1 MRPGV
6 VLCERRVRGPC
17 GRAAAGRAAAGR
29 RGCEQGDSRCEQ
41 GAAGSTPRRP
51 DLMREVIRVAIRGH
65 QRSSEVIRG
74 HQSGHQRSSEAS
86 TTIPARH
93 QRPSEAIRVA
103 RCQFRTSDR
112 APRPPAPRPPAAASD
127 TLSMSEA
134 ARCNPRRVVGVGARA
149 PCCTSWT
156 YLMRA
161 TIRGHQRS
169 SAVISGHQRSS
180 EVIRGH

>member
-1 MRPGV
+1 M
-6 VLCERRVRGPC
+6 
-17 GRAAAGRAAAGR
+17 AAACLNTCSSMSPAMAQPQQVWAAATSG
-29 RGCEQGDSRCEQ
+29 
-41 GAAGSTPRRP
+41 TVPIP
-51 DLMREVIRVAIRGH
+51 HLMRGAIRGH
-65 QRSSEVIRG
+65 QRPSEAIRG
-74 HQSGHQRSSEAS
+74 N
-86 TTIPARH
+86 

-180 EVIRGH
+180 AVIRGHQRSSEVIKGHQRSSEVIRGHQRSSEVIRGH